1 MWSSLDLLS
10 WIIVGALAGW
20 AVSLITGTHRQHGW
34 IETSLVGSIGAV
46 VGGFPFA
53 LFTDRQTASDWNTG
67 SFVMAVG
74 GALALLVVLH
84 LVRRT

>member
-1 MWSSLDLLS
+1 MWSSLDILS
-10 WIIVGALAGW
+10 WIIVGVLAGW
-20 AVSLITGTHRQHGW
+20 AVSLITGTNQQYGW
-34 IETSLVGSIGAV
+34 IENSLVGIIGAV

-53 LFTDRQTASDWNTG
+53 LFTSRQIASDWNTG

-84 LVRRT
+84 LVRRS